1 MILDQNYFDMA
12 LLLLFSI
19 ASGLLLTKVSMWIA
33 QKADIID
40 YPGRTA
46 HKIHTVATPR
56 SGGIAILLALI
67 ILISVYGIWQVEKV
81 RALVLPTI
89 IIFIFGLVD
98 DKRGMSAHVK
108 LLGQLIAV
116 TLLILLGT
124 RVKFLENPNFF
135 IQLDRPVAYWLNI
148 LITVFWMVGITNA
161 MNMVDS
167 MDGLAIG
174 ICQVISGFFLFMSMV
189 SMQTELVY
197 LSAMIFGIIWGVGF
211 FNKQPAKT
219 FLGDSG
225 AQLLGFLLAA
235 MAIAYQPIAYGPAS
249 SWFAPI
255 FIFSVPIFDTT
266 LVTMSRILRGL
277 PFYKAN
283 LDHTYHRLVKR
294 GWDSNR
300 AVALMQ
306 LAAVVFA
313 LLSVAIVYLPSLFA
327 NLIFAA
333 WLVIFI
339 VLFFILDKGYS

>member
-56 SGGIAILLALI
+56 SGGIAILLALM
-67 ILISVYGIWQVEKV
+67 ILISVYGLWQGEKV
-81 RALVLPTI
+81 RGLVLPTI

-98 DKRGMSAHVK
+98 DKRGMSAPVK

-148 LITVFWMVGITNA
+148 LITIFWMVGITNA

-174 ICQVISGFFLFMSMV
+174 LCQVISGFFLFMAMV
-189 SMQTELVY
+189 SRQAELVY

-235 MAIAYQPIAYGPAS
+235 VAIAYQPIAYGPAS

-255 FIFSVPIFDTT
+255 LIFSVPIFDTT
-266 LVTMSRILRGL
+266 LVTVSRVLRGL